1 MELPIFIALFTLW
14 QKFRRWTGYISNNGQ
29 YREMWNSCFCITNGF
44 WGLAL
49 WDESLFNT
57 LLVTLSLRHCPLL
70 TWERWYCLTIL
81 ALSTILSGFSLNLIL
96 LPSHNFGSSD
106 AQCWTTRLWFLCG
119 MLHLPRVPVCTN
131 EWKKKPVISALV
143 IGGFI
148 NIFSRRTTGF
158 HRQANLVELNF
169 FTKNTSLEMVTS
181 GSQNHPHSQPIDSW
195 RYLKFNAIQQA
206 SDVDCKKS
214 KPPSPLE
221 KLSYLGPTT
230 KEKTVLFMPFWV
242 HFVLSFIV
250 FFSSF

>member
-1 MELPIFIALFTLW
+1 MSWLTVLKKWCNWKITTVYDIDKVTKGWQQWNCPSLLRYSHFDRRSGGGRGIFPIMDN
-14 QKFRRWTGYISNNGQ
+14 TGKC
-29 YREMWNSCFCITNGF
+29 ETAAFCITNGF

-70 TWERWYCLTIL
+70 TWERWYWLTIL
-81 ALSTILSGFSLNLIL
+81 ALSTILSGFSLSLIL

-181 GSQNHPHSQPIDSW
+181 GSQNHPTASQ
-195 RYLKFNAIQQA
+195 
-206 SDVDCKKS
+206 
-214 KPPSPLE
+214 
-221 KLSYLGPTT
+221 
-230 KEKTVLFMPFWV
+230 
-242 HFVLSFIV
+242 
-250 FFSSF
+250 

>member
-1 MELPIFIALFTLW
+1 MSWLTVLKKWCNWKITTVYDIDKATKGWQQWNCPSLLLYSHFDRRSGGGRGIFPIMDN
-14 QKFRRWTGYISNNGQ
+14 TGKC
-29 YREMWNSCFCITNGF
+29 ETAAFCITNGF

-70 TWERWYCLTIL
+70 TWERWYWLTIL
-81 ALSTILSGFSLNLIL
+81 ALSTILSGFSLSLIL

-181 GSQNHPHSQPIDSW
+181 GSQNHPTASQ
-195 RYLKFNAIQQA
+195 
-206 SDVDCKKS
+206 
-214 KPPSPLE
+214 
-221 KLSYLGPTT
+221 
-230 KEKTVLFMPFWV
+230 
-242 HFVLSFIV
+242 
-250 FFSSF
+250 